1 MMSYN
6 LSSPPPQ
13 YNTAVSSSSAVDAV
27 ASKPLVIP
35 KLNAPT
41 YTSPLPPLTNSP
53 LNGPATDQML
63 TTRSFSDLVRQVQ
76 QIQEQLNVLQANQN
90 LTRSQQ
96 MTNPIQYLS
105 QNGLGNII
113 SNLFGGRRQMQT
125 GKTLTDAEQDAQD
138 DTYFEEVEAPKVFS
152 TTRVEKTSNTNLS

>member
-1 MMSYN
+1 MSYN
-6 LSSPPPQ
+6 VSSPTPQ
-13 YNTAVSSSSAVDAV
+13 YNSAVSPTTPPEAVT
-27 ASKPLVIP
+27 SKTLVIP
-35 KLNAPT
+35 KLNAPN
-41 YTSPLPPLTNSP
+41 YTTPPTPLSNSP
-53 LNGPATDQML
+53 LTGPATDQML
-63 TTRSFSDLVRQVQ
+63 TSRSFSDLVRQVQ

-125 GKTLTDAEQDAQD
+125 GKTLTDAEQDAQEN
-138 DTYFEEVEAPKVFS
+138 TYFEEVEAPKVFS
-152 TTRVEKTSNTNLS
+152 TARVAKVSNTSLS

>member
-1 MMSYN
+1 
-6 LSSPPPQ
+6 
-13 YNTAVSSSSAVDAV
+13 
-27 ASKPLVIP
+27 
-35 KLNAPT
+35 
-41 YTSPLPPLTNSP
+41 
-53 LNGPATDQML
+53 ML
-63 TTRSFSDLVRQVQ
+63 TSRSFSDLVRQVQ

-90 LTRSQQ
+90 LTQRQQ
-96 MTNPIQYLS
+96 MINPVQYLS

>member
-1 MMSYN
+1 MSYN
-6 LSSPPPQ
+6 LSSPTPK
-13 YNTAVSSSSAVDAV
+13 YNSAVSQASPAEAVT
-27 ASKPLVIP
+27 SKPLVIP
-35 KLNAPT
+35 KLNAPAYVT
-41 YTSPLPPLTNSP
+41 PPPPPLANSP
-53 LNGPATDQML
+53 LTGPATDQML
-63 TTRSFSDLVRQVQ
+63 TSRSFSDLVRQVQ

-90 LTRSQQ
+90 LTQRQQ
-96 MTNPIQYLS
+96 MINPVQYLS